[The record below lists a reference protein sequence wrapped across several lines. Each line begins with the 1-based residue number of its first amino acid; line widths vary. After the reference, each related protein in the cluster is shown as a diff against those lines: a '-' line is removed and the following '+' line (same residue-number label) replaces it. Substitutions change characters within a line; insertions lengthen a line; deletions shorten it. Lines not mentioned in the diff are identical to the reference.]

1 MQPHHLPVG
10 RDADDSGKRSKQ
22 TAEPVSITDQYSYE
36 PLARIDRTGNQ
47 EQYIYYFN
55 TNLNGIP
62 EELTDEAGEIVWEC
76 L

>member
-1 MQPHHLPVG
+1 M
-10 RDADDSGKRSKQ
+10 
-22 TAEPVSITDQYSYE
+22 
-36 PLARIDRTGNQ
+36 ARIDRTGNQ